1 MTILVRKLLDTLQE
15 VEDEIRENERN
26 LQMKLECADSLQEK
40 IINLLK
46 RDNLTND
53 EKISTLKNFF
63 MI

>member
-1 MTILVRKLLDTLQE
+1 MTTLIRKLLDTLQE
-15 VEDEIRENERN
+15 VEDEIRENERS
-26 LQMKLECADSLQEK
+26 LQMKLESADSLQEK
-40 IINLLK
+40 IVNLLK

>member
-1 MTILVRKLLDTLQE
+1 MTTLVRKLIDTLQE
-15 VEDEIRENERN
+15 VEDEIRENERR
-26 LQMKLECADSLQEK
+26 LQMMLDGADALQEN

-46 RDNLTND
+46 RDDLTND

>member
-1 MTILVRKLLDTLQE
+1 MTTLVRKLIDTLQE
-15 VEDEIRENERN
+15 VEDEIRENERK

-53 EKISTLKNFF
+53 EKIGTLKNFF

>member
-1 MTILVRKLLDTLQE
+1 MTTLVRKLIDTLQE
-15 VEDEIRENERN
+15 VEDEIRENERK

>member
-1 MTILVRKLLDTLQE
+1 MTTLVRKLLNTLQE
-15 VEDEIRENERN
+15 VEDEIRENERI
-26 LQMKLECADSLQEK
+26 LQMKLECAYSLQEK

>member
-1 MTILVRKLLDTLQE
+1 MTTLVRKLLDTLQE
-15 VEDEIRENERN
+15 VEDEIRENERS

-63 MI
+63 MV

>member
-1 MTILVRKLLDTLQE
+1 MTILARKLLDTLQE

>member
-1 MTILVRKLLDTLQE
+1 MTTLVRKLIDTLQE
-15 VEDEIRENERN
+15 VEDEIRENERR